1 MSGGPRIRSI
11 NVADP
16 EHRPVLGPA
25 GNKGR
30 SVELQKRVTKPQ
42 KKLEKAPVTQAKE
55 KKASLSP
62 VDAPPAKSTLVSSPS
77 TLKQQDP
84 PLRSYVPLNASC
96 SSDGSSDSSYSRVST
111 ERIARRCTTPRRRKQ
126 CAVKTE
132 KAEKV
137 VDGLVSASSPDNL
150 HDKKTCTWITAN
162 TDPCYIAFHDEE
174 WGVPVHEDK
183 KLFELLV
190 LSGALGELT
199 WPAILNRRHIFREVF
214 FDFDPVAVSKLNE
227 KKLATAASAGT
238 SLLSEVMLRAIIEN
252 ARLISK
258 IRDEFG
264 SFDKYIWS
272 FVNGKPIV
280 GRFRYPRQVP
290 SKSPKGDIISKDLIR
305 RGFRSV
311 GPTVIYSFM
320 QAVGLT
326 NDHLIT
332 CFRFQDCVSAA
343 EVAELGGKDDGIKV
357 IAQDNQA
364 EDTSKLG
371 MAKSLNGLRLSFE

>member
-111 ERIARRCTTPRRRKQ
+111 GRIARRCTTPRRRKQ

-162 TDPCYIAFHDEE
+162 T
-174 WGVPVHEDK
+174 GV
-183 KLFELLV
+183 LFFFYFIIFFFLL
-190 LSGALGELT
+190 
-199 WPAILNRRHIFREVF
+199 
-214 FDFDPVAVSKLNE
+214 
-227 KKLATAASAGT
+227 
-238 SLLSEVMLRAIIEN
+238 SLLLLLLQIIHFFFFGFGVINFMWACPMLVFTM
-252 ARLISK
+252 
-258 IRDEFG
+258 EF
-264 SFDKYIWS
+264 SFLWIDT
-272 FVNGKPIV
+272 
-280 GRFRYPRQVP
+280 
-290 SKSPKGDIISKDLIR
+290 D
-305 RGFRSV
+305 
-311 GPTVIYSFM
+311 
-320 QAVGLT
+320 GL
-326 NDHLIT
+326 
-332 CFRFQDCVSAA
+332 
-343 EVAELGGKDDGIKV
+343 
-357 IAQDNQA
+357 
-364 EDTSKLG
+364 
-371 MAKSLNGLRLSFE
+371 